1 MFRDTLLTGP
11 ETHVLRRILVEFLGE
26 PWWNPIPSRNFPKF
40 PCSMPRFS
48 GKMNWE
54 DFVGEMSLWGSM
66 NWGFMR
72 ISCARNNCIEKCHV
86 SFQGILRLKGKTYI
100 CWGNTTSLQTYCPV
114 LKECCTHLVHFK
126 KILQIQHASW
136 AETWLAIHHPR
147 DEIAWNFIRSEKI
160 PVLPPIFNNS
170 EWSISINI
178 NTNGQL
184 SMYIHIYS
192 PISTYIHQYSHIS
205 TYIHT
210 HRIHVWYIC

>member
-1 MFRDTLLTGP
+1 
-11 ETHVLRRILVEFLGE
+11 
-26 PWWNPIPSRNFPKF
+26 
-40 PCSMPRFS
+40 MPRVS

-54 DFVGEMSLWGSM
+54 DFVGEMSHWGSM
-66 NWGFMR
+66 NLVSWEFLVQETT
-72 ISCARNNCIEKCHV
+72 ALRNNV
-86 SFQGILRLKGKTYI
+86 SFQGILRLKENTYI

-160 PVLPPIFNNS
+160 PVLPPIFTNS

-184 SMYIHIYS
+184 SMYIYIHIYS